1 MSTKKILSVIREGY
15 DRHRYNLFIDKLFSY
30 ALYDKNSDEMERF
43 VRTYLTN
50 GEMGTVFY
58 RNGTPEYIV
67 RKNVL

>member
-1 MSTKKILSVIREGY
+1 
-15 DRHRYNLFIDKLFSY
+15 
-30 ALYDKNSDEMERF
+30 MERF